1 MPKIKITALYVYPV
15 KSLAG
20 VKVNHLKFDRFGPE
34 FDRRWMIVDE
44 CGNCLTQREI
54 TKMALIK
61 VNFDAEYLYLS
72 YADQMFKLELC
83 AAKLPIMAQVWKHRG
98 EMLDCGDS
106 V

>member
-20 VKVNHLKFDRFGPE
+20 VRVNHLKFDRFGPE

-44 CGNCLTQREI
+44 QGNCLTQREI

-61 VNFDAEYLYLS
+61 VGGTSLIEIGVRRFSPYSPMSFPSA
-72 YADQMFKLELC
+72 
-83 AAKLPIMAQVWKHRG
+83 V
-98 EMLDCGDS
+98 
-106 V
+106 